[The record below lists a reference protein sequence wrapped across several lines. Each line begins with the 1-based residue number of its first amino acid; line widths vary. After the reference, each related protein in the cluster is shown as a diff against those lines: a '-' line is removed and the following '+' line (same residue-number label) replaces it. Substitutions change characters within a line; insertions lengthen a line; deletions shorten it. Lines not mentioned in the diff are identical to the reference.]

1 MMTNLPLIRRTT
13 LLNSRLRIQLLIF
26 ILAMTAMLISID
38 SEPSLAQRSEEL
50 DFASGL
56 GEFSNIRNMLP
67 AHVRQLAFAL
77 LAERE
82 RQVARLSSPQDVA
95 ERKVYIRQR
104 MLRALGGELPA
115 RTPLNARTVGVLDRG
130 DYKIEKVIFES
141 QPRFYVTANL
151 YLPKPGRGRSPGIL
165 FPLGHEEGAKAHAT
179 WQQMLGSLAKKGYVA
194 LAWDTIGQGERVQMY
209 DPDFGES
216 KVRRS
221 TTEHTIVGIQC
232 LLAGD
237 NLARYTIWDGM
248 RALDY
253 LLSRP
258 EVDASRIGVTGN
270 SGGGT
275 HTAYL
280 AALDDRIH
288 AAAPSCYLTSWRA
301 LLETIG
307 PQDAE
312 QNLPP
317 WIGAGLD
324 HADFIYAFSPRPY
337 LVLSAIRDF
346 FSIAGARA
354 TYSEAHHLYTLMGAP
369 EKLQMV
375 EADDSHG
382 YTKPRR
388 LAAYR
393 WFGRWLKGA
402 DDQEPE
408 PEVAIGTEEELNC
421 TESGQVSVSLGG
433 ETVFTLNQQ
442 RVEQLR
448 PQRVPPSNK
457 QELNAWQ
464 EETRQRARSL
474 TAFEMP
480 KGTVTVKPYGEIR
493 RPGYRIEKLIYDSE
507 PGIIVPALL
516 FLPET
521 GEARK
526 PAMIYVHGRG
536 KATDAAAGGEI
547 EQFVKAGFVVLAI
560 DARGFGETRDRNDEN
575 GDDFSVY
582 FGQYESAMTA
592 LLAGKTL
599 LGMRMVDVW
608 RGVDLLAA
616 RADVDPTRIH
626 GFGKGGGTAPLLH
639 AAAMDE
645 RVSKVALEGML
656 VSYRTV
662 INQRIHR
669 QVFEHVVAGVLRS
682 YDLPDLI
689 SALAPRPV
697 WIVNSVNSLGQ
708 RMSLAEV
715 KKQYAASPIAYR
727 AAQSEDAIRIAE
739 RRGDDK
745 PAVFYRDLINR
756 SEHK

>member
-1 MMTNLPLIRRTT
+1 MISLQMMRRSPGAAAPPSLKHLI
-13 LLNSRLRIQLLIF
+13 L
-26 ILAMTAMLISID
+26 ILAILATLIGFG
-38 SEPSLAQRSEEL
+38 SELSLAQRPEEL

-56 GEFSNIRNMLP
+56 GDFRNIRNMLP
-67 AHVRQLAFAL
+67 AHVHQLAFAL

-82 RQVARLSSPQDVA
+82 RQMARLSSPQGVA
-95 ERKVYIRQR
+95 ERKAYIRQR
-104 MLRALGGELPA
+104 MLQALGGELPA
-115 RTPLNARTVGVLDRG
+115 RTQLNARTVGVLERD

-151 YLPKPGRGRSPGIL
+151 YLPKRAGGPFPGIL
-165 FPLGHEEGAKAHAT
+165 FPLGHEAGAKAHGT

-194 LAWDTIGQGERVQMY
+194 LAWDPIGQGERAQMY

-280 AALDDRIH
+280 AALDDRIQV
-288 AAAPSCYLTSWRA
+288 AAPSCYLTSWRA

-317 WIGAGLD
+317 WFAAGLD

-337 LVLSAIRDF
+337 LILSAIRDF
-346 FSIAGARA
+346 VSIGGARA
-354 TYSEAHHLYTLMGAP
+354 TYNEAQHLYTLIGAP

-375 EADDSHG
+375 EADDGHG

-393 WFGRWLKGA
+393 WFGRWLKGV

-408 PEVAIGTEEELNC
+408 PEVVMATEEELNC

-433 ETVFTLNQQ
+433 ETVFNLNQQ

-448 PQRVPPSNK
+448 PHTAQPSNK
-457 QELNAWQ
+457 PELNAWQ
-464 EETRQRARSL
+464 EETRRRARSL
-474 TAFEMP
+474 TAFEIP
-480 KGTVTVKPYGEIR
+480 KGDVTVKPYGEIKR
-493 RPGYRIEKLIYDSE
+493 AGYRIEKLIYESD
-507 PGIIVPALL
+507 PGMVVPALL
-516 FLPET
+516 FVPET
-521 GEARK
+521 GEAQK

-536 KATDAAAGGEI
+536 KSADAAAGGEI
-547 EQFVKAGFVVLAI
+547 EKFVQAGWIVLAI
-560 DARGFGETRDRNDEN
+560 DARGFGETRYRNDEN
-575 GDDFSVY
+575 GDDFPVY
-582 FGQYESAMTA
+582 FGQYDSAMTA
-592 LLAGKTL
+592 LLAGRTL
-599 LGMRMVDVW
+599 VGMRTVDVW

-616 RADVDPTRIH
+616 RADVDRTRIH
-626 GFGKGGGTAPLLH
+626 GFGKEGGTTPLLY
-639 AAAMDE
+639 AAAMDQ
-645 RVSKVALEGML
+645 RISKVALEGML
-656 VSYRTV
+656 VSYRT
-662 INQRIHR
+662 IIDQRIHR
-669 QVFEHVVAGVLRS
+669 QVFELVVPGVLRA
-682 YDLPDLI
+682 YDLPDLV
-689 SALAPRPV
+689 STLAPRPV
-697 WIVNSVNSLGQ
+697 WIVNSVNALGQ
-708 RMSLAEV
+708 RVSLAAV
-715 KKQYAASPIAYR
+715 KKQYAASSLAFR
-727 AAQSEDAIRIAE
+727 AAQSEAAIRIAE
-739 RRGDDK
+739 RRDDDK
-745 PAVFYRDLINR
+745 PTVFYRDLINR
-756 SEHK
+756 E